1 MLIFI
6 AQRNELDEMYES
18 GVSEMFDITEA
29 RIALQDRRRDLI
41 AECEAN
47 SKLQRRFDLIN
58 SQLRTASKEKKES
71 NQQQQPQQQA
81 SSVSSWATD
90 ELEQNLSPEEILRAG
105 DMDFGSS
112 SSTGKNDG
120 RRRYPAV
127 EHFDMVKSLP

>member
-112 SSTGKNDG
+112 STGKNDG